1 MSPTIPGFRRALF
14 NISYLDNAPP
24 EKFEWPGHAV
34 IINEYDWLWLHRDGR
49 PTVLSKPVYDPLLGP
64 DATPD
69 QRYFM
74 DAYLLAGLTEHWR
87 ATRQYAAVMYL
98 AYIDAEGP
106 HIYTADNF
114 QDVRTLQFQP
124 YFEDYMGNASK
135 PLGVNLKFWEPN
147 LHAGAKQSFSVVLTN
162 DTDQHLAGNLHL
174 TFLPVAA
181 SSKGMQ
187 PQPDTPGMDNTGSDT
202 AVDVPALGQ
211 STYDLPLSVPQ
222 APGEYELN
230 AMAKC
235 GESWCPVL
243 SRRRVTVIP

>member
-1 MSPTIPGFRRALF
+1 MNMTGSGFTAMAGPPCFQNLSTTHCLDPMRR
-14 NISYLDNAPP
+14 P
-24 EKFEWPGHAV
+24 
-34 IINEYDWLWLHRDGR
+34 INYR
-49 PTVLSKPVYDPLLGP
+49 
-64 DATPD
+64 
-69 QRYFM
+69 FM

-87 ATRQYAAVMYL
+87 ATLEQYAAVTET

-124 YFEDYMGNASK
+124 YFEDYMENASK

-147 LHAGAKQSFSVVLTN
+147 LHAGARQSFSIVLTN
-162 DTDQHLAGNLHL
+162 DTDQRLTGNLHL
-174 TFLPVAA
+174 TFLPVSA

-187 PQPDTPGMDNTGSDT
+187 PQPDTSGTNNAGSDT

-211 STYDLPLSVPQ
+211 SSYDLQLSVPQ
-222 APGEYELN
+222 APGEYELS
-230 AMAKC
+230 ATAKC
-235 GESWCPVL
+235 EESWCPVL